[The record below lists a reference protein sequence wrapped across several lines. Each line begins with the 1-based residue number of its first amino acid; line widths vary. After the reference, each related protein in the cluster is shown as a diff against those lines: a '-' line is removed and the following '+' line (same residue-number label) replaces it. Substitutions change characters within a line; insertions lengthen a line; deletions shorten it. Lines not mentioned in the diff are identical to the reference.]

1 MITVRAVL
9 KTELTAVTKH
19 IFKYKFET
27 FLISLNPD
35 DLPDARYLSVDFVR
49 MYAHRISEH
58 FTTHPPTPIKNKKF
72 FEYKSEIY
80 GITIKSKIPEG
91 IIARAKC
98 KKFWTR
104 SIEKKTNEGRLLYEA
119 KNQIVGEQQKEK
131 DSSNKRTQLYC
142 SDKTLKR
149 TKEKSDRNEKILSKR
164 VVTHIKTGKSENL
177 LEVAIKNEEN
187 RASETYH
194 IVKNLEY
201 LADENGFKWLFITL
215 TAPAKYHP
223 NPAQGKRRYDYQLG
237 VGASHEYIKLQ
248 WARIQSVLSTRG
260 IPASPET
267 YFGIRTVEPHKDG
280 SMHWH
285 MLLFANHTLVESI
298 IKAIREKFKTETS
311 ATIII
316 GRDHAEKGSAKA
328 ASYLYK
334 YISKSLSKKE
344 QAQCAQ
350 DNIDDGIREESDLAT
365 IRNKDRVQAAIKA
378 IGARQYQSIGVSNLT
393 TMYRK
398 INKLNM
404 DKLDI
409 PTESLSGLIK
419 DKIWRNKLG
428 FYYMLKNKEPFQNGG
443 NISLVTEPSRN
454 SYGEPTKRVIAIK
467 IGSMVVST
475 ESEYKIER
483 IRHMKN

>member
-1 MITVRAVL
+1 MTNP
-9 KTELTAVTKH
+9 
-19 IFKYKFET
+19 IFKYNFEK
-27 FLISLNPD
+27 FLISLETY
-35 DLPDARYLSVDFVR
+35 DLPDARHLSIDFVR

-58 FTTHPPTPIKNKKF
+58 FTTRPPTPTEIKKTY
-72 FEYKSEIY
+72 EYNSGIY
-80 GITIKSKIPEG
+80 GITIKSKNPEG
-91 IIARAKC
+91 VIARAKC

-104 SIEKKTNEGRLLYEA
+104 SIEKKVNESRLNYEA
-119 KNQIVGEQQKEK
+119 RNKIVGEQQNEK
-131 DSSNKRTQLYC
+131 NSSNKQTQLYC

-149 TKEKSDRNEKILSKR
+149 TKEKSDRNEKTLSKCF
-164 VVTHIKTGKSENL
+164 VTHIKTGKTENL
-177 LEVAIKNEEN
+177 LEVAKRNEEN

-194 IVKNLEY
+194 IVKNLEH
-201 LADENGFKWLFITL
+201 LADEIGFKWVFITL

-223 NPAQGKRRYDYQLG
+223 NPAKGKRRYDYKLS
-237 VGASHEYIKLQ
+237 VGASHEYIKCQ
-248 WARIQSVLSTRG
+248 WARIQSVLNTRG

-267 YFGIRTVEPHKDG
+267 YFGLRTVEPHKDG

-285 MLLFANHTLVESI
+285 MLLFVNAELIEKI
-298 IKAIREKFKTETS
+298 IKAIREKFKTKAS
-311 ATIII
+311 ATIVI
-316 GRDHAEKGSAKA
+316 GREHAEKGSAKA
-328 ASYLYK
+328 ASYIYK

-344 QAQCAQ
+344 QAKSAQ
-350 DNIDDGIREESDLAT
+350 NDIDDDTREKSDLAT
-365 IRNKDRVQAAIKA
+365 IRNKHRVQAAIKA
-378 IGARQYQSIGVSNLT
+378 IGARQYQSIGVNNLI

-409 PTESLSGLIK
+409 PTGSLAELIK
-419 DKIWRNKLG
+419 EKIWRNKLG
-428 FYYMLKNKEPFQNGG
+428 FYYMLKNNEPFQNGG

-483 IRHMKN
+483 ISQMNN